1 MASHSLYKMANLF
14 CLFGSFTCH
23 HFRTQCSSK
32 RSHASKLLNTNIYKS
47 ENTYKINNNIMI
59 IGDERKKNVD
69 VFSSILNTITGSL
82 ML

>member
-23 HFRTQCSSK
+23 HFRTQCMFPK
-32 RSHASKLLNTNIYKS
+32 GHMNTNIYKN